1 MTTGATRDAPRPPIW
16 ASALVIARASAVV
29 AVGVIP
35 AFMAGALALQM
46 GREFELPPV
55 TLGLL
60 IGLFFGCSAI
70 ASWPAGRL
78 VERIGEDAGMR
89 LSTFGAAICLLGIG
103 VAGKDAVSVAGFLIV
118 GGLANGLANPAANL
132 LLVGAIPAH
141 RQALA
146 LGMKQAAIPGAT
158 LLAGLSLP
166 LLALTLGWRWAFT
179 AAAIAALFLAFTKRP
194 HGAARH
200 AVRIRVAS
208 AEHLG
213 AGRPTSPAT
222 ATSAG
227 PLNMVLLAGAATLGI
242 WGGQSMGAYLVS
254 YAVDSGVSEA
264 GAGLVLTMA
273 SLSGIAARIGAGFL
287 VDRARSNGVRELAVM
302 LGIGALSLLLLASR
316 IPALVWL
323 APISAFA
330 GGWGWNGVLTYVVVR
345 ANPHAPAAATGITQT
360 GVFVGATIGVPL
372 FGVIAQASSYG
383 TAWVATALSALAAA
397 LIVAFVGR
405 RLPSGPVTEG
415 GLIVG
420 ERSVS
425 GR

>member
-1 MTTGATRDAPRPPIW
+1 MTTGATRDAPRPPTW

-29 AVGVIP
+29 AVGAIP
-35 AFMAGALALQM
+35 AFMAGALAVQM

-60 IGLFFGCSAI
+60 VGLFFGCSAI

-89 LSTFGAAICLLGIG
+89 ISTLGAAICLLGIG

-179 AAAIAALFLAFTKRP
+179 AAAIAALFLAFAKRP
-194 HGAARH
+194 LRLAGHAA
-200 AVRIRVAS
+200 RIRVAS
-208 AEHLG
+208 GEHLG
-213 AGRPTSPAT
+213 PGRLESSAR

-254 YAVDSGVSEA
+254 YAVDSGISEA
-264 GAGLVLTMA
+264 GAGLVLIIA
-273 SLSGIAARIGAGFL
+273 SMSGIAARIGAGFL
-287 VDRARSNGVRELAVM
+287 VDRARSNGVRELAIM

-383 TAWVATALSALAAA
+383 TAWVATALSALTAA

-405 RLPSGPVTEG
+405 RLPRGSGTEG
-415 GLIVG
+415 
-420 ERSVS
+420 RSIAGGRSIS